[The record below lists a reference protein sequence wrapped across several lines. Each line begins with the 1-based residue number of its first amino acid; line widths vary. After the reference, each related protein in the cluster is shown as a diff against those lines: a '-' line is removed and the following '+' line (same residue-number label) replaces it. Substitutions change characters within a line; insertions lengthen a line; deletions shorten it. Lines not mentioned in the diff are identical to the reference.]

1 MSTPT
6 QKPLPTPETHP
17 LIFRFCREIGTPLS
31 FFDLETTTNIVT
43 SPSFGITEFGFLA
56 ILPDGRAHAHAKL
69 LNPEN
74 EISEKA
80 RELTGLTNEMLAGE
94 QTFGD
99 HSATVLK
106 MIERSIA
113 IGFNSNTFDLRGIF
127 TQLDRYN
134 IERPAAWRSL
144 DLREIWVK
152 LNGQTGTQTV
162 VAQHYGV
169 PFTGAHRALADCS
182 ALVDIFEQML
192 WRHGSQMALGLMRN
206 NWDGVAPPQ
215 ADGSPAPK
223 RSGKAIDPSTLGP
236 NHLVLKA
243 AIDDCSSRSMSV
255 EQFAAELASKN
266 FTIEVTKGGAAYVFA
281 KGSPETERISGS
293 ALGQN
298 YAWPKVRAFFSGDV
312 PPELISAG
320 PVYGANRP
328 AAAPLTDQQK
338 TTENDQARAAIEAHA
353 AGGAVVDIK
362 AIQAATGIKASSLS
376 FMLSTMLVDGVITPD
391 QARNSEAQSWLDSKW
406 GELPTQGALR
416 PLLAACEAG
425 KCPKSVDFVQLR
437 VAIASRKAALPSPRP
452 SQSARQD
459 APSAGRQDNGPPPGF
474 DDVPLYEDNP
484 FGSDDAPTGFGM

>member
-1 MSTPT
+1 MSTPI

-17 LIFRFCREIGTPLS
+17 LIFRFCREINTPLS

-43 SPSFGITEFGFLA
+43 SPTFGITEFGFLA
-56 ILPDGRAHAHAKL
+56 ILPDGRAHAHSKL

-74 EISEKA
+74 VISDKA
-80 RELTGLTNEMLAGE
+80 REITGLTNEMLAGE
-94 QTFGD
+94 QTFGE
-99 HSATVLK
+99 HSATVVK
-106 MIERSIA
+106 MIQKSIA

-134 IERPAAWRSL
+134 IERPENWRSL

-152 LNGQTGTQTV
+152 LNGNAGTQTV
-162 VAQHYGV
+162 VAEHYGV

-223 RSGKAIDPSTLGP
+223 RSGKTVDPSTLGP

-243 AIDDCSSRSMSV
+243 AIDDCAARSMSV
-255 EQFAAELASKN
+255 EQFASELAAKN

-293 ALGQN
+293 ALGQE
-298 YAWPKVRAFFSGDV
+298 YSWPKVRAFFSGEV

-328 AAAPLTDQQK
+328 AMAPLTPQQK
-338 TTENDQARAAIEAHA
+338 TSENDQARAAIEAQA
-353 AGGAVVDIK
+353 AGGGFVDIK
-362 AIQAATGIKASSLS
+362 AIQAATGIKETSLS
-376 FMLSTMLVDGVITPD
+376 FMLSTMLVDGAITPD
-391 QARNSEAQSWLDSKW
+391 QARNPEAQSWLDSKW
-406 GELPTQGALR
+406 AELPIQGALK
-416 PLLAACEAG
+416 PLLAACQAA

-437 VAIASRKAALPSPRP
+437 VAIASRKASLPARPAQPPR
-452 SQSARQD
+452 QN
-459 APSAGRQDNGPPPGF
+459 APSSASMHDGPPPGF

-484 FGSDDAPTGFGM
+484 FGADDAPTGFGM